1 MGGMSSGVVAGV
13 DLDDRKDTA
22 VVSGDS
28 VRFAVTISHTG
39 SFVSST

>member
-13 DLDDRKDTA
+13 DLDDL
-22 VVSGDS
+22 VMLSGDS

-39 SFVSST
+39 SLVSST